1 MAFDPSGTQPPQP
14 INVAANLTLQGAPQA
29 PFGNPILDTR
39 PGPPKLLNSAS
50 GGVNTRF
57 TTDIFSGTDNNGNP
71 IPPPPNPFIG
81 SPVQTNRLQAFCI
94 VIVGGVDI
102 TDKLNPYLISVRV
115 VDTKIPTAEIEI
127 DDRDA
132 RLPIPPLRAP
142 ISVNLGWIA
151 EGSYMNFEGE
161 VVDIEYSDARGGGG
175 RHMTVH
181 CRASNNVANKA
192 KEPGSDNLGD
202 GAPPGENVGKL
213 IGLDKWLGHATGTAG
228 FTVDWGADALAKA
241 GKLLKDHHDR
251 NNEGLYQL
259 VEREAKGAGLTTQ
272 WLTGN
277 KVKLLSLND
286 KQGSVI
292 AQVGYNLI
300 SLRVRPYS
308 ASGSWSDSRQHW
320 FDTKLGQWKRM
331 KSPIT
336 TGVSQFDAAIG
347 AIAGFLLPKPAPDE
361 ASAQADRD
369 GGSEQVGYGQ
379 GHGRICIN
387 GEPSAKFMCAVTV
400 IGVRSGVDGSY
411 TAWDAVEHIYSRQG
425 YVTWLDVITDA
436 KGATGSNVLEGFI
449 TPAQIGAQLAA
460 AYAKQP
466 GGGVVQADISPSPT
480 QQAQQVPA
488 GEPIDSGTAASIL
501 PNFST
506 PPVPNVPIPLDPLGG
521 LGSQPVGGSL

>member
-1 MAFDPSGTQPPQP
+1 MVPAHTAPPKP
-14 INVAANLTLQGAPQA
+14 INVGLLAPPLQGAPQA
-29 PFGNPILDTR
+29 PFGRASILDTR

-50 GGVNTRF
+50 GGVNTY
-57 TTDIFSGTDNNGNP
+57 TTDIFAFDNDGNP
-71 IPPPPNPFIG
+71 LPLKPNLFIG

-94 VIVGGVDI
+94 INVAGVDI

-115 VDTKIPTAEIEI
+115 VDSKVPTAEIEI

-142 ISVNLGWIA
+142 IDISLGWDA
-151 EGSYMNFEGE
+151 EGSVLSFQGE
-161 VVDIEYSDARGGGG
+161 VQDIEYSDARGGGG

-181 CRASNNVANKA
+181 CRAQNAVGNKA
-192 KEPGSDNLGD
+192 KEPGSDNVGD
-202 GAPPGENVGKL
+202 GPPSGQNVGKL
-213 IGLDKWLGHATGTAG
+213 IGMDEWLGHALGSAG
-228 FTVDWGADALAKA
+228 MTIDWGANAVAKA
-241 GKLLKDHHDR
+241 KSLKKDFWDR
-251 NNEGLYQL
+251 NNESAQQL
-259 VEREAKGAGLTTQ
+259 IERTAKGAGLTTQ
-272 WLTGN
+272 YLAGN
-277 KVKLLSLND
+277 KVKLLSLSD

-292 AQVGYNLI
+292 AQVGFNLI

-308 ASGSWSDSRQHW
+308 ARGSWSDSRQHW

-331 KSPIT
+331 KSPIS
-336 TGVSQFDAAIG
+336 TGVAQFDSAIG
-347 AIAGFLLPKPAPDE
+347 AIAGFLLPNPAPDE

-387 GEPSAKFMCAVTV
+387 GEPSAKWMCAVQV

-436 KGATGSNVLEGFI
+436 VSQSGANVLEGFI
-449 TPAQIGAQLAA
+449 TPAQIGQQLAE
-460 AYAKQP
+460 AYAKQA
-466 GGGVVQADISPSPT
+466 GGGVVQASIAPSPT

-488 GEPIDSGTAASIL
+488 GDPIDPGTAASLL
-501 PNFST
+501 PNLST
-506 PPVPNVPIPLDPLGG
+506 PPVPTVPIPLDPFGLG
-521 LGSQPVGGSL
+521 LGSQIP